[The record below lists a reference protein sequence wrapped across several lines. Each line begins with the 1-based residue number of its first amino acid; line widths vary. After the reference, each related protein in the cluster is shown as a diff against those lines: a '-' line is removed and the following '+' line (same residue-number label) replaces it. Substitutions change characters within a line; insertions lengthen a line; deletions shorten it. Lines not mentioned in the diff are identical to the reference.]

1 MLGVPQRRSA
11 RLPAFDYTRPGAYFV
26 TVCTHERRCV
36 FGRVQDRG
44 VLLSKGGQIVEEEW
58 LRTAEKRP
66 YVMLDSHVIMPNH
79 VHGVIIIQE
88 HARPSSL
95 TRSAGPTRH
104 SLSSIVGGFKAAAS
118 RRIAL
123 LSDISRPT
131 LWQRGY
137 HEHVVRNDD
146 DLRSIREYIANNP
159 ARWRQG
165 QASLGDAR
173 VAPTASCP

>member
-1 MLGVPQRRSA
+1 MLGVPQRISA

-36 FGRVQDRG
+36 FGRVQNRG

-66 YVMLDSHVIMPNH
+66 YVMLDSYVIMPNH

-88 HARPSSL
+88 HVRPSSL
-95 TRSAGPTRH
+95 TRSAGLTRQ

-123 LSDISRPT
+123 LTDIGRPH

-137 HEHVVRNDD
+137 HEHIVRNDD

-165 QASLGDAR
+165 
-173 VAPTASCP
+173 